1 MDELVYGMRFRR
13 WRGWWALAAFVV
25 ALLLAALPGL
35 ARAEGTVVTLQGPS
49 AQASLDSAGQY
60 WLDGSG
66 KFEID
71 AVAGDAPIEWA
82 ATRPGNIYP
91 VRAGQALWIRFTL
104 AELDDSERWYL
115 EIPYPAVNRVTLFTR
130 DRLGQW
136 TSRSAG
142 DVLPVA
148 DWPLPHRHPLLPLV
162 LTPGQPQQ
170 FYLQVQ
176 NPQSFSAPL
185 LFTSE
190 RQLMLQ
196 EQRTALVL
204 GLYFGLAGLSVVL
217 GGAVALVLRDAAFGL
232 YALAVVMLAL
242 TQASITGVAGLH
254 LWPRLPW
261 WNDVS
266 VMVLPMVG
274 MAALLCFFTAA
285 VSIAQR
291 SPRVNR
297 AMLALAAT
305 NVLAAAAL
313 MAADPSWRYRVMVAS
328 IVPGMAVGISVLL
341 WAARRGDRHALWL
354 LVGLAPVAVCS
365 MFPMAR
371 SAGLIPVS
379 FWTTHAMQIAIAIEL
394 PLLLA
399 VLVVR
404 SQDRREHRRR
414 LHGLE
419 RTDPATGLINGQVFR
434 DRLAGL
440 VARSQRLK
448 HQGVVL
454 LVDIVNIE
462 QIRRDFDRRSAEE
475 MPLQVAGRLLSV
487 ARDIDSVARLSEH
500 RFGML
505 LEGPLT
511 EEEAAGTGPKV
522 VARCLMPF
530 KGKPLE
536 WVAQV
541 RVAQSIVP
549 SGGDARTLVGRL
561 EAALAAVP
569 AQSRRAVFTVR

>member
-1 MDELVYGMRFRR
+1 MAEFV
-13 WRGWWALAAFVV
+13 RGVKVFGQKAGFALLGIWMALLALACAG
-25 ALLLAALPGL
+25 P
-35 ARAEGTVVTLQGPS
+35 ARAQEAVVQLRASGGQ
-49 AQASLDSAGQY
+49 QALDSAGMA
-60 WLDGSG
+60 WLDAGG
-66 KFEID
+66 KAVVGD
-71 AVAGDAPIEWA
+71 VAGGQAVEWTP
-82 ATRPGNIYP
+82 TRPGTIYP
-91 VRAGQALWIRFTL
+91 LRSGGSLWIRFTL
-104 AELDDSERWYL
+104 AKLDDSERWYL
-115 EIPYPAVNRVTLFTR
+115 EIPYPAVNQVTLFTR
-130 DRLGQW
+130 DRGGRW
-136 TSRSAG
+136 TSLSAG

-148 DWPLPHRHPLLPLV
+148 DWPLPHRHPLLPLM
-162 LTPGQPQQ
+162 LAPGQPQQ
-170 FYLQVQ
+170 FWLQVQ
-176 NPQSFSAPL
+176 NPHSFSAPL
-185 LFTSE
+185 QFTSE
-190 RQLMLQ
+190 RQLIRQ

-217 GGAVALVLRDAAFGL
+217 GATVAVALRDAAFGL

-254 LWPRLPW
+254 LWSQLPW
-261 WNDVS
+261 WNDVA
-266 VMVLPMVG
+266 VMVTPMVG
-274 MAALLCFFTAA
+274 MAALLFFFSSA
-285 VSIAQR
+285 VSVAHR
-291 SPRVNR
+291 SARLNR
-297 AMLALAAT
+297 GLLALAVT
-305 NVLAAAAL
+305 NLLAAGMVML
-313 MAADPSWRYRVMVAS
+313 VDPSWRYRLMVAT
-328 IVPGMAVGISVLL
+328 IVPGMVIGITLLL

-354 LVGLAPVAVCS
+354 LVGLAPVAICS

-371 SAGLIPVS
+371 SAGLIPIS
-379 FWTTHAMQIAIAIEL
+379 FWTNHAMQIAIALEL

-404 SQDRREHRRR
+404 NQDRRENRRR

-434 DRLAGL
+434 ERLAGL
-440 VARSQRLK
+440 VARSHRLK

-454 LVDIVNIE
+454 LVDIANID

-487 ARDIDSVARLSEH
+487 AREIDSVARLSEH

-505 LEGPLT
+505 LEGPLSD
-511 EEEAAGTGPKV
+511 EEAVATGPKV

-541 RVAQSIVP
+541 RVAQSLVP
-549 SGGDARTLVGRL
+549 NGGDSGNLVERL
-561 EAALAAVP
+561 EAVLASVP